1 MAVDAGVPTKTHVLN
16 LLHMLIDG
24 KPSTNPTLDAP
35 QTLILTKE
43 PRADVGRYDALR
55 VASDA
60 EETRHAS

>member
-1 MAVDAGVPTKTHVLN
+1 
-16 LLHMLIDG
+16 MLIDG